1 MNHIKTSPTKLVDKR
16 DVIGRLL
23 PEQKIYKDHVD
34 ATEIVYFHNFS
45 NKKTNN
51 NYYSLYSGW
60 RMELAT
66 ISRYQPVNRFTDND
80 PKYHYSLQEMGLY
93 TQQRYR

>member
-16 DVIGRLL
+16 NVIGTLS
-23 PEQKIYKDHVD
+23 PEKKIYKNHIDVI
-34 ATEIVYFHNFS
+34 EIVYFHNFS
-45 NKKTNN
+45 NEKN

-60 RMELAT
+60 RMELAS

>member
-23 PEQKIYKDHVD
+23 PNDKLYKNHVD
-34 ATEIVYFHNFS
+34 LTEIVYVHNF
-45 NKKTNN
+45 NKK
-51 NYYSLYSGW
+51 NYYSIISGW